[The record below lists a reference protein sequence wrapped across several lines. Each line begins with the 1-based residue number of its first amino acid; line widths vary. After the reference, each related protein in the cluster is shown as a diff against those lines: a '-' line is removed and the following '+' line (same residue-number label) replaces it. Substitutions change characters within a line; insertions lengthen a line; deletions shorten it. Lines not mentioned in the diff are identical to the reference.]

1 MTSRYDALWRVCSPS
16 STWRASA
23 PSRNDAARS
32 LDLAPS
38 TTSSLSFSKVTVGR
52 DTRLADTAS
61 FAPDAPAFFARTGTP
76 AGRGSSPPRP
86 RPDPPRGGVGGAG
99 EQSWAGRGGGA
110 AAAAPHKKLGGAR

>member
-76 AGRGSSPPRP
+76 AGGAASRAPPAP
-86 RPDPPRGGVGGAG
+86 HPPRGGVAAAGDDSGAGAAGGAG
-99 EQSWAGRGGGA
+99 PPP
-110 AAAAPHKKLGGAR
+110 PHH